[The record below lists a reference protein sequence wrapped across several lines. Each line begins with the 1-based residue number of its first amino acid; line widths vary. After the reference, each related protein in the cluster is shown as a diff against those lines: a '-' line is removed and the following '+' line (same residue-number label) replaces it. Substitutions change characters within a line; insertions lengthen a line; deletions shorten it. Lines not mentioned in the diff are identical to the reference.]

1 MTWAV
6 LPSPTLPVKGVD
18 NCERPLDTAPENM
31 GPTRGE
37 RGKACEIDLEP
48 FTPSSRPFLAA
59 YRGVRAGRRSTNS
72 VGAGEGSDYVVSEF
86 SDGFRIEHPQRVSVT
101 VRLDGRAFM
110 IAGGDGPD
118 TRYGLCQDL
127 TARVGRH
134 LLQGRFLPQ
143 NECYFER
150 RA

>member
-48 FTPSSRPFLAA
+48 FTPRFGPA
-59 YRGVRAGRRSTNS
+59 RAGRL
-72 VGAGEGSDYVVSEF
+72 G
-86 SDGFRIEHPQRVSVT
+86 Q
-101 VRLDGRAFM
+101 
-110 IAGGDGPD
+110 
-118 TRYGLCQDL
+118 
-127 TARVGRH
+127 
-134 LLQGRFLPQ
+134 
-143 NECYFER
+143 
-150 RA
+150 